1 MSKDPQELLAEDQQP
16 RPNETFL
23 ERFHRRKTAARQV
36 TEASQVPPADAN
48 EDAPVRPQAEPEPE
62 PEPAPDPT
70 DADMPPLETLTADS
84 DYRGFLSPKV
94 SESLRRAALRRLFHG
109 SAFNVIDELDDYAE
123 DFTTF
128 EALGDIV
135 TADMRHQI
143 EVEARKQAAAVKE
156 ALLDDDEPV
165 EAVED
170 QPVVDDDSKPT
181 EVVAATTEDSGERPV
196 PTSEPSDNSE
206 QRRPRS

>member
-1 MSKDPQELLAEDQQP
+1 MSKDPQEPLAEDQQP

-23 ERFHRRKTAARQV
+23 ERFHRRKTAARQA
-36 TEASQVPPADAN
+36 TEAPQTAPADTTEA
-48 EDAPVRPQAEPEPE
+48 ALVPQQSEPE
-62 PEPAPDPT
+62 AVPDLT
-70 DADMPPLETLTADS
+70 DADMPPVESLTADS

-94 SESLRRAALRRLFHG
+94 SESLRRTALRRLFHG
-109 SAFNVIDELDDYAE
+109 SEFNVIDELDDYAE

-128 EALGDIV
+128 EALGDFV

-143 EVEARKQAAAVKE
+143 EVAARKQAAAVKQ
-156 ALLDDDEPV
+156 ALLDEEEPV

-170 QPVVDDDSKPT
+170 QRVVDDAMSSED
-181 EVVAATTEDSGERPV
+181 VAATSQEMPV
-196 PTSEPSDNSE
+196 SASEPSDDSE

>member
-16 RPNETFL
+16 RPDETFL

-36 TEASQVPPADAN
+36 TEASQAPLADTTEAALVPS
-48 EDAPVRPQAEPEPE
+48 QAEPEPE
-62 PEPAPDPT
+62 QVPDLT
-70 DADMPPLETLTADS
+70 DADMPPLETLTANS

-156 ALLDDDEPV
+156 ALLDEEEPV

-170 QPVVDDDSKPT
+170 QGIVVDDAMPSDD
-181 EVVAATTEDSGERPV
+181 VAATNEDSGEIPV
-196 PTSEPSDNSE
+196 PASESSDDSE

>member
-1 MSKDPQELLAEDQQP
+1 MSKEPQELLTEDQQSH
-16 RPNETFL
+16 PNETFL
-23 ERFHRRKTAARQV
+23 ERFHRRKTAARQATAASPASPAST
-36 TEASQVPPADAN
+36 TEAAHL
-48 EDAPVRPQAEPEPE
+48 EPEPE
-62 PEPAPDPT
+62 QLPELT

-143 EVEARKQAAAVKE
+143 EIEAKRQAAAVKQ
-156 ALLDDDEPV
+156 ALLDDEEPV

-170 QPVVDDDSKPT
+170 QHVVDDATMPD
-181 EVVAATTEDSGERPV
+181 EAVAATPEDSGEIAVAAGGPSND
-196 PTSEPSDNSE
+196 SEHRGPPS
-206 QRRPRS
+206 

>member
-1 MSKDPQELLAEDQQP
+1 MSKDPQELSAENQQP
-16 RPNETFL
+16 RPDETFL
-23 ERFHRRKTAARQV
+23 ERFHRRKSAARQV
-36 TEASQVPPADAN
+36 TEASQAPPAETA
-48 EDAPVRPQAEPEPE
+48 ETAVVPPQAEPAPE
-62 PEPAPDPT
+62 PT

-84 DYRGFLSPKV
+84 DYRGFLSSKV

-128 EALGDIV
+128 AALGDIV

-143 EVEARKQAAAVKE
+143 EVEARKQAAAVKQ
-156 ALLDDDEPV
+156 ALLDEKESA

-170 QPVVDDDSKPT
+170 QRVVDDGAMSS
-181 EVVAATTEDSGERPV
+181 EEVAATDADGVETPV
-196 PTSEPSDNSE
+196 SASEPSDDYE
-206 QRRPRS
+206 QRRPQS

>member
-1 MSKDPQELLAEDQQP
+1 MSKDPQELSADDQLS

-23 ERFHRRKTAARQV
+23 QRFHRRKTAARQA
-36 TEASQVPPADAN
+36 TEASQAPLTGVTEAARVPPRT
-48 EDAPVRPQAEPEPE
+48 ESEPEQAPE
-62 PEPAPDPT
+62 LT

-143 EVEARKQAAAVKE
+143 EVEARKQAAAVKR
-156 ALLDDDEPV
+156 ALLDDEEPV
-165 EAVED
+165 EAAADRPE
-170 QPVVDDDSKPT
+170 VDDGAKPD
-181 EVVAATTEDSGERPV
+181 EAIAATDQDSAETAV
-196 PTSEPSDNSE
+196 PDSEADDGSRH
-206 QRRPRS
+206 RRPRS

>member
-1 MSKDPQELLAEDQQP
+1 MSKDPQELLTEDQPP

-36 TEASQVPPADAN
+36 TEASEAPPAETTEAALVPP
-48 EDAPVRPQAEPEPE
+48 QPEPDSE
-62 PEPAPDPT
+62 LS

-143 EVEARKQAAAVKE
+143 EVAARKQAAAVKQ
-156 ALLDDDEPV
+156 ALLDEEVPA
-165 EAVED
+165 EAAED
-170 QPVVDDDSKPT
+170 QPVVDDGAMPSEDI
-181 EVVAATTEDSGERPV
+181 AATTEDSGEIPV
-196 PTSEPSDNSE
+196 SGSEPSDDSE
-206 QRRPRS
+206 QGRPRS

>member
-36 TEASQVPPADAN
+36 TESPQAPPADAA
-48 EDAPVRPQAEPEPE
+48 EAALVLPQAESEPE
-62 PEPAPDPT
+62 PIPDPT

-143 EVEARKQAAAVKE
+143 EVEARKQAAAVKQ
-156 ALLDDDEPV
+156 ALLDEEEPV

-170 QPVVDDDSKPT
+170 ERAVDDDVMPS

-196 PTSEPSDNSE
+196 PTAEPSDDTE

>member
-1 MSKDPQELLAEDQQP
+1 
-16 RPNETFL
+16 
-23 ERFHRRKTAARQV
+23 
-36 TEASQVPPADAN
+36 
-48 EDAPVRPQAEPEPE
+48 
-62 PEPAPDPT
+62 
-70 DADMPPLETLTADS
+70 MPPLETLTADS
-84 DYRGFLSPKV
+84 DYSGFLSPKV

-143 EVEARKQAAAVKE
+143 EVEARKQAAAVKQ
-156 ALLDDDEPV
+156 ALLDEEEPV

-170 QPVVDDDSKPT
+170 QRVVVDDAMPSED
-181 EVVAATTEDSGERPV
+181 VVPASEDSGETAV
-196 PTSEPSDNSE
+196 SDSEASDGS
-206 QRRPRS
+206 QHRRPRS